1 MQDIKKEMEAKVAE
15 AEEKKRAEVQQNE
28 GG

>member
-1 MQDIKKEMEAKVAE
+1 MQDIQKEMERKLAE
-15 AEEKKRAEVQQNE
+15 AEEKQRAEVQQNE